1 MNIGITGGAG
11 FIGSRLSRHL
21 VNNGENVLVYDNLL
35 TGKIEN
41 LEGLNVKFIKG
52 DIEDIGTLKKFVDK
66 CDLIIHLAAVG
77 SVPKSIKFPDNTF
90 RSNVVGTFNLLELI
104 RLKNLPLIFSSS
116 SSVYG
121 NNGRNIKSELDFLSP
136 ISPYGASKLSGEAL
150 ILSYARA
157 FHMKAMIFR
166 FFNVFGPG
174 QIPNSDYS
182 AVIPRWAYL
191 AMKKEDL
198 IIYGN
203 GRQTRDFTYI
213 DTVVEVICR
222 SIYQQIYL
230 DTPINL
236 ALGKSVSLNDLIPY
250 YKEFFGKIR
259 TENLASREGDVVN
272 SLASS
277 ELLLKNFGPITE
289 ISLKDSLHNTF
300 NWIKSKYK

>member
-11 FIGSRLSRHL
+11 FIGSRLSKHL

-104 RLKNLPLIFSSS
+104 RLRNLPLIFSSS

>member
-104 RLKNLPLIFSSS
+104 RHKNLPLIFSSS

-121 NNGRNIKSELDFLSP
+121 NNGKNIKSELDFLSP

>member
-121 NNGRNIKSELDFLSP
+121 NNGRNIKC
-136 ISPYGASKLSGEAL
+136 
-150 ILSYARA
+150 
-157 FHMKAMIFR
+157 
-166 FFNVFGPG
+166 V
-174 QIPNSDYS
+174 
-182 AVIPRWAYL
+182 
-191 AMKKEDL
+191 
-198 IIYGN
+198 
-203 GRQTRDFTYI
+203 
-213 DTVVEVICR
+213 
-222 SIYQQIYL
+222 
-230 DTPINL
+230 
-236 ALGKSVSLNDLIPY
+236 
-250 YKEFFGKIR
+250 
-259 TENLASREGDVVN
+259 
-272 SLASS
+272 
-277 ELLLKNFGPITE
+277 
-289 ISLKDSLHNTF
+289 
-300 NWIKSKYK
+300 